1 MYSRNDI
8 SRSKVTKLF
17 NKTDVINNVTNIENV
32 LSLLTMSSSKVVI
45 LNSIV

>member
-17 NKTDVINNVTNIENV
+17 NKTDVINNVTIENV
-32 LSLLTMSSSKVVI
+32 LSLLTMSSSKVVT
-45 LNSIV
+45 VY